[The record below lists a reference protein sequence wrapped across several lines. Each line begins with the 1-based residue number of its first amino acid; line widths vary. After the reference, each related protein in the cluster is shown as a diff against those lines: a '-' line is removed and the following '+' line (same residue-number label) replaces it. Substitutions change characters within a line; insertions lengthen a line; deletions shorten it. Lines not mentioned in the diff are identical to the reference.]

1 MAVRARMADGINL
14 VLNIDLDQFTKDYQ
28 EALRKNRLLEVE
40 NGSGRMR
47 ILNPQQILYFE
58 DASEAVSED
67 DQAEAARSGEAE
79 EDLQVHQ

>member
-47 ILNPQQILYFE
+47 VINPRQILYFE
-58 DASEAVSED
+58 DASSPVDEGDPTAVPWEGQNRD
-67 DQAEAARSGEAE
+67 DLRTP
-79 EDLQVHQ
+79 H